1 MSFAPVPKRIST
13 FRRIGEASSVQRT
26 PPTMW
31 SRPVTVCSCCP
42 GVCRQTRRHHRGTAW
57 VAHLERTARPLF
69 CAYFHSQQRFQVIEL
84 NGSRTQQPHS
94 SFALAVTREQIAI
107 YRVGSEITQRLMF
120 APDQLRWFGR
130 PRKYARGSNEI
141 WLHAEIEG
149 RWVLIK
155 LWLGRHR
162 MQALVRALKEIATP
176 DQVIAYR
183 RHRPYIHY
191 GPLSAQPATQNLRGA
206 WALDGAVTLYL
217 MPLFL
222 VILRGAAVER
232 LIPLDTI
239 QEVAAVRRLDRPRAA
254 GMARFEAA
262 GDPVAFALDQHE
274 AFAKTLADA
283 ARRTLE
289 DPVMWQRKKK
299 KPGGG
304 LDDDDGDN
312 MLNDDDD
319 LPFEDDN
326 SHDGDDDAR
335 HLVLVQLD
343 VQ

>member
-1 MSFAPVPKRIST
+1 VESAIAWLIVIAA
-13 FRRIGEASSVQRT
+13 IAALV
-26 PPTMW
+26 W
-31 SRPVTVCSCCP
+31 VAA
-42 GVCRQTRRHHRGTAW
+42 RQTRRHHRGTAW

-84 NGSRTQQPHS
+84 NASRTQQPHS

-107 YRVGSEITQRLMF
+107 YRVGSEITQRVMF

-176 DQVIAYR
+176 DQVTAYR

-254 GMARFEAA
+254 GLARFEAS
-262 GDPVAFALDQHE
+262 GEPVAYALDQHE
-274 AFAKTLADA
+274 VFAKTLAHA

-289 DPVMWQRKKK
+289 DPAMWQRKKK

-304 LDDDDGDN
+304 PDDDDDN
-312 MLNDDDD
+312 DTDLPFDDDD
-319 LPFEDDN
+319 LLYRDERFG
-326 SHDGDDDAR
+326 GDDDASLSAR
-335 HLVLVQLD
+335 ITG
-343 VQ
+343 